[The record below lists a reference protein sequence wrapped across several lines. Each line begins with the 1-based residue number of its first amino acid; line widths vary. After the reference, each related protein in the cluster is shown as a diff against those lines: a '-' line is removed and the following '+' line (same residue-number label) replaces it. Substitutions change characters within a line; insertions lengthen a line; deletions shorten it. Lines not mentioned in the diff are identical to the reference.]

1 MSQPLFTLETSPPS
15 WSRTSVYLFIF
26 VYFLVLLILIIFF
39 SFCVLLQRWD
49 LTVRIKIKGILNN
62 IPLWLTLP
70 GHYCGNPKACT
81 KTWTL
86 DDGRWTVDDG
96 RWTMDD
102 GRWTMDDGGRLCF
115 CHAIL
120 SGNTVTQDLREKGFL
135 QRLCVCHAISKYFVS
150 RLCHTKKDLNR

>member
-102 GRWTMDDGGRLCF
+102 GRWTMDDGRWRSTMFLSRNIVRQCG
-115 CHAIL
+115 HARFAREGFSATTVSVTQYLNIL
-120 SGNTVTQDLREKGFL
+120 SVGCVTQR
-135 QRLCVCHAISKYFVS
+135 RI
-150 RLCHTKKDLNR
+150 